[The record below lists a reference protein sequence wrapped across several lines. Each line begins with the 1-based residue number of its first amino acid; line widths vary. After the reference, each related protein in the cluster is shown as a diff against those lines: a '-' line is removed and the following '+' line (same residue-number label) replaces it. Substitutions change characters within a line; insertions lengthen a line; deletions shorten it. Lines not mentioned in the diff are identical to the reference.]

1 MVTLSLS
8 HIHSVIPN
16 LNSGL
21 VPVEYESSF
30 LFFSRSVAV
39 SCEIEIKLV
48 LISLVLL
55 GVEFQRNH
63 IKFLIKI
70 NAVMVIIKCDN
81 AGLWCNINRGKMEI
95 LLCVLGKL
103 FSQPQRI

>member
-1 MVTLSLS
+1 M
-8 HIHSVIPN
+8 
-16 LNSGL
+16 
-21 VPVEYESSF
+21 F
-30 LFFSRSVAV
+30 R
-39 SCEIEIKLV
+39 EIKLV
-48 LISLVLL
+48 LIFSVLLLL
-55 GVEFQRNH
+55 GVEFQNH

-103 FSQPQRI
+103 FSQNLEFLLLSDL